1 MSAFKILGLGTALP
15 NHSISQTGAAT
26 FAATAIVPEPT
37 DPEKM
42 PARLFIDAPESSHAT
57 AFCWNHLR
65 MVKPPRSDFTALLKI
80 RRIAARVQQNA

>member
-42 PARLFIDAPESSHAT
+42 PALIQ
-57 AFCWNHLR
+57 
-65 MVKPPRSDFTALLKI
+65 ALY
-80 RRIAARVQQNA
+80 RRAG